1 MKRTFSPKRVICLML
16 AIFMLISS
24 AFSASAAQADKEV
37 KYLDWEA
44 GEGYIYVAESQGL
57 KMYAD
62 KETGLFKL
70 VNSDG
75 QEFYSVAQ
83 TLDNDKKSLPKNK
96 NIYGSQIALELIYT
110 EDFDLTGNIYYANSK
125 VACVNRG
132 NVEVKRMENG
142 IRVEYNFEMYEY
154 EALRELLER

>member
-110 EDFDLTGNIYYANSK
+110 EDFDLTGNIYYAK
-125 VACVNRG
+125 
-132 NVEVKRMENG
+132 
-142 IRVEYNFEMYEY
+142 IRLIL
-154 EALRELLER
+154 AKT